1 MSYKLQSPKPRRDE
15 IEKQVK
21 REKKKIT
28 QREHLSVFFSFQLGQ
43 TNHTRSRILN
53 RFGKKR
59 TGNKRITRLK
69 KLFSFEGN
77 ENSDMAHC
85 YFTRLN
91 LNKMGPLQFCLPVF
105 LGIHR
110 NPIQK

>member
-53 RFGKKR
+53 RFGKR
-59 TGNKRITRLK
+59 RGNKRIKRLK

-77 ENSDMAHC
+77 ENSDMADD
-85 YFTRLN
+85 
-91 LNKMGPLQFCLPVF
+91 F
-105 LGIHR
+105 LTTY
-110 NPIQK
+110 

>member
-53 RFGKKR
+53 FRFGKRK
-59 TGNKRITRLK
+59 GNKRITRTK
-69 KLFSFEGN
+69 KHFSFEGN
-77 ENSDMAHC
+77 
-85 YFTRLN
+85 
-91 LNKMGPLQFCLPVF
+91 
-105 LGIHR
+105 
-110 NPIQK
+110 

>member
-28 QREHLSVFFSFQLGQ
+28 QREHLSVLFFSFQLGQ

-53 RFGKKR
+53 CFGK
-59 TGNKRITRLK
+59 NKAL
-69 KLFSFEGN
+69 EG
-77 ENSDMAHC
+77 
-85 YFTRLN
+85 
-91 LNKMGPLQFCLPVF
+91 
-105 LGIHR
+105 LGTIS
-110 NPIQK
+110 